1 VIHQGGVTT
10 SSISFSVARP
20 AAFRAFTLKIYFR
33 RQVKIIG
40 PFSLRRQ
47 NASYYRNSPAYR
59 QPGICMF
66 TAEIDI
72 GEFKRKSILIMVQLD
87 LWFAL
92 KVPEEL
98 HRRRAVRAYC

>member
-1 VIHQGGVTT
+1 
-10 SSISFSVARP
+10 
-20 AAFRAFTLKIYFR
+20 
-33 RQVKIIG
+33 
-40 PFSLRRQ
+40 
-47 NASYYRNSPAYR
+47 
-59 QPGICMF
+59 MF